1 MPVKRP
7 AEAGAR
13 TRKRRWYALPPVV
26 ACASVLALFGMGIL
40 PPDGADSTKRSS
52 SSIASAQEAA
62 PTESPEAG
70 TTSPAPT
77 SPSSA
82 AGSSTAAA
90 TPSSRAASRTPAST
104 PPQTESPL
112 AKTPP
117 LPAKVPVGG
126 AGIQAAADYATS
138 RGYRAGVA
146 VLDTKT
152 GKLWGASEHSA
163 MFATESVVKVF
174 VATRL
179 LLNGQ
184 LTGWRAETAYRM
196 IAQSDDGSMDA
207 LYGLAGADQVT
218 PWIAEHYDIPEL
230 GRAPNQVGWWSNAKI
245 SAAGLVRFYAKVK
258 ADPVVWPWLSKA
270 MRQATEYGS
279 DGTYQFFGL
288 KQADPK
294 AAVKQGW
301 GQDDDDW
308 SAASNFNSTGFV
320 NSDRY
325 AVAIL
330 VKGPAYEYNSGTPA
344 MVSAIAKRLMP
355 GGVMRPG

>member
-1 MPVKRP
+1 M
-7 AEAGAR
+7 
-13 TRKRRWYALPPVV
+13 V

-40 PPDGADSTKRSS
+40 PPDDAKPASRSS
-52 SSIASAQEAA
+52 TSIASAQEAA

-70 TTSPAPT
+70 TTAPASPSATT
-77 SPSSA
+77 SPS
-82 AGSSTAAA
+82 AAA
-90 TPSSRAASRTPAST
+90 STRSSRAAARTPAPT
-104 PPQTESPL
+104 PSQTESPL

-117 LPAKVPVGG
+117 PPAKVPVGG

-152 GKLWGASEHSA
+152 GKLWGASEHSS
-163 MFATESVVKVF
+163 MFAAESVVKVF

-184 LTGWRAETAYRM
+184 LTGWRADTAYRM

-207 LYGLAGADQVT
+207 LYGLAGSDQVT

-230 GRAPNQVGWWSNAKI
+230 GRPPNKVGWWSNAKI

-270 MRQATEYGS
+270 MHQATEYGS

-294 AAVKQGW
+294 AAIKQGW

-308 SAASNFNSTGFV
+308 SAASDFNSTGFV

-330 VKGPAYEYNSGTPA
+330 VKGPAWEYNSGTPA
-344 MVSAIAKRLMP
+344 MVTSIAKRLMP